1 MFSLI
6 GDKAFNTSVS
16 KLRQDFYLMK
26 QTMSFQEAQ
35 AFCKDY
41 KKYDTHFELFDRTN
55 ANQFEGI
62 AYPYLN
68 GKAFKKVRVQIRT
81 SGLGMSSDIFNKYY
95 EGVPIKLGN
104 IISMNALEL
113 YPNNDESVG
122 AIIIQVDNIYDKLDW
137 QNYQTLLRLEEDWI
151 QPDEF

>member
-6 GDKAFNTSVS
+6 DDKAFNINVS

-26 QTMSFQEAQ
+26 QTMSFPEAQ

-68 GKAFKKVRVQIRT
+68 GKAFKK
-81 SGLGMSSDIFNKYY
+81 G
-95 EGVPIKLGN
+95 EGSN
-104 IISMNALEL
+104 
-113 YPNNDESVG
+113 
-122 AIIIQVDNIYDKLDW
+122 
-137 QNYQTLLRLEEDWI
+137 
-151 QPDEF
+151 